1 MTMLRICVLL
11 AVVLGVAATA
21 SMVRADVKVADKY
34 WVFIGTGGG
43 KLAKGIYRCEFDTTT
58 GTLSKP
64 ELAAEAANPNFVAIH
79 PNGKFLYA
87 VANIMAN
94 GKSQGGVIAY
104 AIDGKTGALTKL
116 NEQASGGAGPCHVNV
131 DRAGKNV
138 LIACYSGGSV
148 NAFPI
153 GDDGKLKEAT
163 GFVQHKGSGG
173 DPKRQAGPHAH
184 SINLSKDN
192 RFAIVADLGLD
203 QLLVYKL
210 DADKGT
216 LTPNDPP
223 FTKTAPAAGPRHFAF
238 APAGNLAFVINEMDS
253 TLSSLSYDPQKGT
266 FKTLATVS
274 TLPKDYKGTGNSTA
288 EVVVHPN
295 GKFVYGSN
303 RGHNSIAA
311 FKYDEKTGDMSPIGH
326 ATQDIN
332 TPRNFNIDPTGQY
345 ALVGSQGGNQVVVFK
360 IDQQTGELKP
370 TGNKVEVGTPICIR
384 FLAK

>member
-1 MTMLRICVLL
+1 MIILRLFILA
-11 AVVLGVAATA
+11 AVVLGVAMAT
-21 SMVRADVKVADKY
+21 SVVRADVKVADKY

-43 KLAKGIYRCEFDTTT
+43 KLAKGIYRSEFDTTT
-58 GTLSKP
+58 GSLSKP

-87 VANIMAN
+87 VANIKVN
-94 GKSQGGVIAY
+94 GKSQGGVIGY
-104 AIDGKTGALTKL
+104 SLDPKTGALTKL
-116 NEQASGGAGPCHVNV
+116 NEQPSGGAGPCHVSV

-138 LIACYSGGSV
+138 LIACYSGGSI

-153 GDDGKLKEAT
+153 GEDGKLKEAT
-163 GFVQHKGSGG
+163 GFVQHKGKGAE
-173 DPKRQAGPHAH
+173 PKRQDSPHAH

-210 DADKGT
+210 DVDKGT

-223 FTKTAPAAGPRHFAF
+223 YTATAPSAGPRHFAF
-238 APAGNLAFVINEMDS
+238 HPTADLAFVINELNS
-253 TLSSLSYDPQKGT
+253 TLSSMSYDPAKGT

-274 TLPKDYKGTGNSTA
+274 TLPKDFKGNNSTA

-311 FKYDEKTGDMSPIGH
+311 FKLDEKTGELSLIGH
-326 ATQDIN
+326 ATQDIK
-332 TPRNFNIDPTGQY
+332 TPRNFNIDPSGRY
-345 ALVGSQGGNQVVVFK
+345 ALVGSQDGNSVAVFK
-360 IDQQTGELKP
+360 IDPSTGELKP